1 MSLRT
6 RLSAGT
12 ALALALAICFGLATA
27 YFVVR
32 GQLIGEINA
41 SLKERA
47 TSFSSFRNS
56 APLPP
61 PSDLRLRPAKL
72 GGAAGYVQ
80 FVASSGKVTLPAE
93 ESTRLP
99 TDGAAAVAAGKKHAF
114 FRNATVAGTHLRI
127 YTARLDNNTAA
138 QIARPLTEVDHALSR
153 IRLLFLLVSLAAIGL
168 AGALG
173 LAVARTALRPV
184 RRLTH
189 DAERIA
195 STGNLRERTDAG
207 RSDELGRLA
216 QAFNTMLDALTRSVT
231 AQRQLVADASHEL
244 RTPVASARANLDLVR
259 IHQDLSRE
267 EQDRLLQEATT
278 ELEELTIL
286 VDELVALAQGDIE
299 IPEKEPIRLDY
310 LTEEAVDTAARRSH
324 TSFQTELEPST
335 VEAAPS
341 AVGRAISNLI
351 DNAVKW
357 SPPGK
362 PVEVAVHGGTVTVRD
377 YGPGIDAKDLPHI
390 FDRFYR
396 AAAARTLPGSGLGL
410 AIVRQV
416 AEAHGGVVT
425 AEPAQGGGTR
435 FTLSFPPE
443 PPGRG

>member
-6 RLSAGT
+6 RLTAGT

-32 GQLIGEINA
+32 GQLIGEINT
-41 SLKERA
+41 SLKERL
-47 TSFSSFRNS
+47 TSFSTLRDS

-80 FVASSGKVTLPAE
+80 FVDRRGKVTLPAP

-99 TDGAAAVAAGKKHAF
+99 TDGAAAVAAGKKRAF
-114 FRNATVAGTHLRI
+114 FSDATVAGTHVRI
-127 YTARLDNNTAA
+127 YTARLDNKTAA

-184 RRLTH
+184 RRLTR

-259 IHQDLSRE
+259 IHRNLSRD

-278 ELEELTIL
+278 ELEELTVL
-286 VDELVALAQGDIE
+286 VDELVALARGDIDV
-299 IPEKEPIRLDY
+299 PEKEPVRLDY
-310 LTEEAVDTAARRSH
+310 LTEEAVDTAARRSS

-362 PVEVAVHGGTVTVRD
+362 PIEVAVHDGTVTVRD
-377 YGPGIDAKDLPHI
+377 YGPGIDADDLPHI

-416 AEAHGGVVT
+416 AEAHGGAVT
-425 AEPAQGGGTR
+425 AEPAFGGGTR
-435 FTLSFPPE
+435 FTLSFPTE
-443 PPGRG
+443 PQSP